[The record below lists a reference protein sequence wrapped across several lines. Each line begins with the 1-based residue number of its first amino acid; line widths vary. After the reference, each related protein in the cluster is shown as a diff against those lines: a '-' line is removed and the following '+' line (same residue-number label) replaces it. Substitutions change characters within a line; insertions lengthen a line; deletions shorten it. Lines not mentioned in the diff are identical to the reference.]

1 MAIEL
6 RAAGYRYLGA
16 THPALE
22 SIDLRLE
29 PGHVVGV
36 VGANEAGKSTLCL
49 VAAGL
54 APATIGGKLDGS
66 VTIDSVETRT
76 MRPHEVAQRCGILF
90 QNPATQLSGTT
101 RTVWEEIAFGPRNL
115 GLPLAELAERV
126 DWAIGIVRIERLAP
140 RDPTM
145 LSGGEAQLVAL
156 ASVLALR
163 PAYLVLDEPTS
174 QLDPLGTRLVGQAL
188 RALARETGTGVLVVE
203 HKADLLVRV
212 AEQVVV
218 LDRGRAVIAGPAD
231 AVFAG
236 PGLEEHGVDRP
247 SAVRVERALRA
258 AGYEVAGTIAA
269 AIAAAADADV
279 AGGADGDGAQ
289 FVAAG
294 AAAGGEDVSA

>member
-16 THPALE
+16 TRHALE

-29 PGHVVGV
+29 PGHVLGV

-49 VAAGL
+49 VVAGL

-66 VTIDSVETRT
+66 VTIDGVETRT
-76 MRPHEVAQRCGILF
+76 MRPYEAAQRCGILF
-90 QNPATQLSGTT
+90 QNPSTQLSGTT

-188 RALARETGTGVLVVE
+188 RALAREAGTGVLVVE

-212 AEQVVV
+212 AEEVVV

-231 AVFAG
+231 VVFAG

-247 SAVRVERALRA
+247 SAIRIRRALGA
-258 AGYEVAGTIAA
+258 AGREVDGAIAA
-269 AIAAAADADV
+269 AIASAADA
-279 AGGADGDGAQ
+279 GAAIDEGDGSLPR
-289 FVAAG
+289 AG
-294 AAAGGEDVSA
+294 RLEPGLVGGIT